1 MEDKTMPKEQAL
13 KTVQAQQDMQRVIS
27 NGQPLTIHNSAS
39 PMQQLMAAASQG
51 LDLSVVEKALELQDR
66 WERNEARKA
75 YFEDLAKFKA
85 TPMIVEKNKGV
96 SFATRGGTTSYTHA
110 TLDEVVATV
119 TGPLSDN
126 GFGFYW
132 NMENDLDAQKVT
144 VTCVLSHRLGH
155 TEQVSLS
162 SRADNSGG
170 KNAIQADGSAIAYLQ
185 RYTLLAITGAA
196 TRDADDDGHS
206 TGSAANSPAQS
217 GKQQAQPA
225 QPPTRPMS
233 EAMFERGWPQ
243 WVAAVHDGS
252 RTPEAIIK
260 NLGRTA
266 VLSEEQ
272 IEKIASIKQPAS
284 SDEWLEEYTQ
294 AEGDKHADIQL

>member
-132 NMENDLDAQKVT
+132 
-144 VTCVLSHRLGH
+144 
-155 TEQVSLS
+155 
-162 SRADNSGG
+162 
-170 KNAIQADGSAIAYLQ
+170 Y
-185 RYTLLAITGAA
+185 
-196 TRDADDDGHS
+196 
-206 TGSAANSPAQS
+206 
-217 GKQQAQPA
+217 
-225 QPPTRPMS
+225 
-233 EAMFERGWPQ
+233 F
-243 WVAAVHDGS
+243 VHDL
-252 RTPEAIIK
+252 A
-260 NLGRTA
+260 
-266 VLSEEQ
+266 
-272 IEKIASIKQPAS
+272 
-284 SDEWLEEYTQ
+284 
-294 AEGDKHADIQL
+294 